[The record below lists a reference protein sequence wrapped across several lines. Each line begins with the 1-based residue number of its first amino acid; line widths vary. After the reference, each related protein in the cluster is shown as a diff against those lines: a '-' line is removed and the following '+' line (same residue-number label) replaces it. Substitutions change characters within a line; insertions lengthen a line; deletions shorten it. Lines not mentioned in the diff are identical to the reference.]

1 MSGAPHQPLRIAVCV
16 PTRRREQDLA
26 RALASLSELEIPQ
39 GAEVRV
45 VVVENDDAHARPLPT
60 CTLPIERVFEPRT
73 GIPFARNRALDAAR
87 DASDRIVFIDDD
99 ETVERDLLVRL
110 LDIERTTG
118 ADAVT
123 GPSLPRFAADAPA
136 WAARSRA
143 FEPQRYAT
151 GSLRPTAFTNNVMFR
166 TDAVRDDTLRFDES
180 MRFTGGSDKEFFARF
195 VASGR
200 TIAWADDA
208 VAYEWYPR
216 ARTSFGWLFQRSFRL
231 GSVARQTEG
240 LAGPRGRLVVCW
252 RAVRFTLR
260 AAWRTLKSLHDPAV
274 ALAHAAWDTGRAAGL
289 AYGAF
294 GGRYDEY
301 RSR

>member
-1 MSGAPHQPLRIAVCV
+1 MNDAAHQPLRLALCV
-16 PTRRREQDLA
+16 PTRRRDHDLA
-26 RALASLSELEIPQ
+26 RALASMSELEIPQ
-39 GAEVRV
+39 GVAARV
-45 VVVENDDAHARPLPT
+45 LVVENDDGHDRPLPP
-60 CTLPIERVFEPRT
+60 CLLPVERVFEPRV
-73 GIPFARNRALDAAR
+73 GIPFARNKAIEVACG
-87 DASDRIVFIDDD
+87 ASDRIVFIDDD

-110 LDIERTTG
+110 LAVERATG

-143 FEPQRYAT
+143 FAPQRYAT

-166 TDAVRDDTLRFDES
+166 TDAVRDGTLRFDES

-240 LAGPRGRLVVCW
+240 LAGLRGRLAVCW
-252 RAVRFTLR
+252 RAVRFALR
-260 AAWRTLKSLHDPAV
+260 AAWRALKSLHDPAV

-294 GGRYDEY
+294 GGR
-301 RSR
+301 